1 MQNKGVIRLFA
12 ILFALACIYQLSFT
26 FVSRNVERKALA
38 YAAGDPLKEKAY
50 LDSMANVEVYN
61 VLVDKM
67 TYREVK
73 EKELNLGLDLRGGM
87 NVILEVQVSDILT
100 ALVGDPKDPAF
111 VEALRNTDKALGNS
125 QNDYLTAFLAE
136 LRKARPGVALNDPK
150 LFGTK
155 AINDVVGFNATD
167 ELIEKELAA
176 QIEASVSNVFTVLR
190 ARIDQFGVVQPN
202 IQRLENN
209 AGRILVELPGVK
221 DPERVKKLL
230 QSTAELEFWD
240 LYEGVEMLGYL
251 NSANEKLK
259 ALFPEE
265 GTETKAAGEA
275 AKDVLADIQAV
286 EEVPAAGDSLADS
299 LSNPADVASADSLS
313 TDSSAVGAYN
323 PLFNILYP
331 NYDFENNR
339 PGEGAVIGTVLVKD
353 TGKVMSYLNHPA
365 VRALLPADQRYAR
378 FVWTA
383 KVEGSGEVLNLL
395 ALKSNRDNVAPLTGD
410 VVVDARNDFDERNQP
425 MVSMQ
430 MNAIGAQK
438 WQAMTKAAAA
448 QNPKRSVAVVL
459 DGYVYS
465 FPRVQGE
472 IPGGN
477 TQITGSFSV
486 EEAMDLANILK
497 AGKLPAPA
505 RIIQAD
511 VVGPSLGK
519 EAVKAGLWS
528 FVVAMLIVLAYMI
541 FYYSQAGVAANVA
554 LIANMFFIFG
564 VLASLGAVLTLPGL
578 AGIVLTIGMAV
589 DANVL
594 IYERIREEMRH
605 GKGLRLAI
613 DDGFKHAYSS
623 IIDANVTTLIT
634 AIILAYFG
642 TGPIRGF
649 ATTLIVG
656 ILCSMFTAIFVT
668 RLIFEWRLE
677 RKKDI
682 AFSTPFTANWFA
694 NVNIDFMGKRKIAYA
709 ISGGLIV
716 IGLISLMT
724 KGLNYGVDFVG
735 GRSYQIRFDQP
746 VSSPELRS
754 ALSAVFIDESG
765 NQLTP
770 EVKTIGSDNQV
781 VVTTKYKVDVTGP
794 EVEEELIDKIY
805 TASTP
810 FFAKPLDK
818 VAFLDEANGLG
829 LMSQRQVGPTIADD
843 IKQSAVWAV
852 LISLAFIFLYV
863 LVRFNK
869 FQFSLGAVAALFH
882 DVLLVLGVFSIGYGL
897 LPFSLEVDQAF
908 IAAILTVIGYS
919 LNDTVVVFDRIREYF
934 QTHSK
939 KTSVKP
945 LINDALN
952 QTLSRTLN
960 TSFTTLI
967 VVAIIFVFGGEVIR
981 GFMFALLVG
990 ITVGTYSSIFVA
1002 APLMYDTLPKGEKS
1016 EEDKA

>member
-1 MQNKGVIRLFA
+1 MFA

-50 LDSMANVEVYN
+50 LDSMANEEVYN
-61 VLVDKM
+61 VLVDKL
-67 TYREVK
+67 TYRQVK

-100 ALVGDPKDPAF
+100 ALAGDPKDPAF
-111 VEALRNTDKALGNS
+111 VDAIRNTDKALGNS
-125 QNDYLTAFLAE
+125 QNDYLTAFLVE
-136 LRKARPGVALNDPK
+136 LRKARPGVQLNDPK

-259 ALFPEE
+259 ALYPEE
-265 GTETKAAGEA
+265 GTSALESSDSTEDA
-275 AKDVLADIQAV
+275 LADIQAV
-286 EEVPAAGDSLADS
+286 EDVSAVGDSSSDS
-299 LSNPADVASADSLS
+299 LKSASDIASTDSLS
-313 TDSSAVGAYN
+313 TDSATAGSYN

-410 VVVDARNDFDERNQP
+410 VVVDARNDFDDRNQP

-486 EEAMDLANILK
+486 EEAQDLANILK

-519 EAVKAGLWS
+519 EAVQAGLWS

-541 FYYSQAGVAANVA
+541 FYYSQAGIAANVA

-594 IYERIREEMRH
+594 IFERIREEMRH

-656 ILCSMFTAIFVT
+656 ILCSMFTAIFIT
-668 RLIFEWRLE
+668 RLIFEWQLE
-677 RKKDI
+677 RKKNI
-682 AFSTPFTANWFA
+682 SFSTPFTSNWFA
-694 NVNIDFMGKRKIAYA
+694 KVNIDFMGKRKVAYV
-709 ISGGLIV
+709 ISGVLIS
-716 IGLISLMT
+716 IGLVSLLT

-735 GRSYQIRFDQP
+735 GRSYQIRFDQA

-754 ALSAVFIDESG
+754 ALSALFVDESG
-765 NQLTP
+765 NQQAP

-781 VVTTKYKVDVTGP
+781 VVTTKFKVDVTGP
-794 EVEEELIDKIY
+794 EVEEELINKIY
-805 TASTP
+805 EGSKP
-810 FFAKPLDK
+810 FFAQALDRE
-818 VAFLDEANGLG
+818 AFLDEANGLG

-843 IKQSAVWAV
+843 IKQSAVWSV

-863 LVRFNK
+863 FVRFSK

-882 DVLLVLGVFSIGYGL
+882 DVLLVLGVFSISYGL

-939 KTSVKP
+939 KTSVRP
-945 LINDALN
+945 LINEALN

-990 ITVGTYSSIFVA
+990 ITVGTYSSLFVA
-1002 APLMYDTLPKGEKS
+1002 APLMYDTLPKAQKT
-1016 EEDKA
+1016 EEDKD

>member
-12 ILFALACIYQLSFT
+12 ILFALACLYQLSFT
-26 FVSRNVERKALA
+26 YVSRKIESDAKSFAS
-38 YAAGDPLKEKAY
+38 GDPIKEKAY
-50 LDSMANVEVYN
+50 LDSMASQEVYN
-61 VLVDKM
+61 VLVDKL
-67 TYREVK
+67 TYKEVK

-87 NVILEVQVSDILT
+87 NVILEVQVRDILS
-100 ALVGDPKDPAF
+100 ALVGDAKDPAF
-111 VEALRNTDKALGNS
+111 VQALNNTDKALGNS
-125 QNDYLTAFLAE
+125 QSDYLSVFLTE
-136 LRKARPGVALNDPK
+136 LRKARPGTPLNDPK

-155 AINDVVGFNATD
+155 AINDVVGFNAD
-167 ELIEKELAA
+167 DAKIEAELNA
-176 QIEASVSNVFTVLR
+176 QIEASVANVFTVLR

-240 LYEGVEMLGYL
+240 LYEGAEFLGFL

-259 ALFPEE
+259 AIYPDPKAIDR
-265 GTETKAAGEA
+265 TETPEA
-275 AKDVLADIQAV
+275 VADPLADIQAV
-286 EEVPAAGDSLADS
+286 VDDPPQTDSASAVAAAPTTDSLE
-299 LSNPADVASADSLS
+299 
-313 TDSSAVGAYN
+313 TDSIGASAYN
-323 PLFNILYP
+323 PLFSILYP

-339 PGEGAVIGTVLVKD
+339 VGQGPVLGTVLIKD
-353 TGKVMSYLNHPA
+353 TGKVMEYLNHPA
-365 VRALLPADQRYAR
+365 VRALLPAEQRYAR

-383 KVEGSGEVLNLL
+383 KVEGSGEALNLL
-395 ALKSNRDNVAPLTGD
+395 VLKSNREDKAPLTGE
-410 VVVDARNDFDERNQP
+410 VIVDARNDFDERNQP
-425 MVSMQ
+425 SVTMQ

-448 QNPKRSVAVVL
+448 QTPQRSVAVVL

-519 EAVKAGLWS
+519 EAVQAGLWS
-528 FVVAMLIVLAYMI
+528 FAVAMLIVLAYMI
-541 FYYSQAGVAANVA
+541 FYYGQAGIAANVA
-554 LIANMFFIFG
+554 LVANMFFIFG

-594 IYERIREEMRH
+594 IFERIREEMRH

-613 DDGFKHAYSS
+613 EDGYKHAYSS

-656 ILCSMFTAIFVT
+656 ILCSMFTAIFIT
-668 RLIFEWRLE
+668 RLIFEWQLG

-682 AFSTPFTANWFA
+682 SFSTALTSNWFSK
-694 NVNIDFMGKRKIAYA
+694 VNIDFLGKRKMAYG
-709 ISGGLIV
+709 ISGGLILL
-716 IGLISLMT
+716 GLISLFT

-735 GRSYQIRFDQP
+735 GRSYQVRFDQP
-746 VSSPELRS
+746 VNAPELRN
-754 ALSAVFIDESG
+754 ALAGYFVDASG
-765 NQLTP
+765 NQQAP
-770 EVKTIGSDNQV
+770 EVKTIGSENQV
-781 VVTTKYKVDVTGP
+781 VITTKFKVDVTGP
-794 EVEEELIDKIY
+794 EVEQELIDKMY
-805 TASTP
+805 EGTRP
-810 FFAKPLDK
+810 FFATALDK
-818 VAFLDEANGLG
+818 DAFLDEANGLG

-843 IKQSAVWAV
+843 IKQSAVWSV
-852 LISLAFIFLYV
+852 LISLAFIFLYI
-863 LVRFNK
+863 LLRFSK
-869 FQFSLGAVAALFH
+869 LQFSLGAVAALFH
-882 DVLLVLGVFSIGYGL
+882 DVLLVLGIFSIGYGI
-897 LPFSLEVDQAF
+897 LPFSLEIDQAF

-934 QTHSK
+934 NTHSK
-939 KTSVKP
+939 RMGMKP
-945 LINDALN
+945 LINEALN

-967 VVAIIFVFGGEVIR
+967 VIAIIFVFGGEVIR

-990 ITVGTYSSIFVA
+990 IVVGTYSSLFVA

>member
-12 ILFALACIYQLSFT
+12 ILFALACLYQLSFT
-26 FVSRNVERKALA
+26 YVSRKIESDAKSFAS
-38 YAAGDPLKEKAY
+38 GDPIKEKAY
-50 LDSMANVEVYN
+50 LDSMASQEVYN
-61 VLVDKM
+61 VLVDQL
-67 TYREVK
+67 TYKQVK

-87 NVILEVQVSDILT
+87 NVILEVQVRDILS
-100 ALVGDPKDPAF
+100 ALAGDAKDPAF
-111 VEALRNTDKALGNS
+111 VQALNNTDKALGNS
-125 QNDYLTAFLAE
+125 QSDYLSVFLTE
-136 LRKARPGVALNDPK
+136 LRKARPGTPLNDPK

-155 AINDVVGFNATD
+155 SLNDVVGFNAD
-167 ELIEKELAA
+167 DAKIEAELNA
-176 QIEASVSNVFTVLR
+176 QIEASVANVFTVLR

-240 LYEGVEMLGYL
+240 LYEGVEMLGFL

-259 ALFPEE
+259 AIYPDPKAID
-265 GTETKAAGEA
+265 GTETPEA
-275 AKDVLADIQAV
+275 VSDPLADIQAV
-286 EEVPAAGDSLADS
+286 VDDSLQTDSASAMAATPTTDS
-299 LSNPADVASADSLS
+299 LT
-313 TDSSAVGAYN
+313 TDSTGASAYN

-339 PGEGAVIGTVLVKD
+339 PGQGPVLGTVLIKD
-353 TGKVMSYLNHPA
+353 TGKVMEYLNHPA
-365 VRALLPADQRYAR
+365 VRALLPSEQRYAR

-383 KVEGSGEVLNLL
+383 KVEGSGEALNLL
-395 ALKSNRDNVAPLTGD
+395 VLKSNREDKAPLTGE
-410 VVVDARNDFDERNQP
+410 VIVDARNDFDERNQP
-425 MVSMQ
+425 SVTMQ

-448 QNPKRSVAVVL
+448 QDPQRSVAVVL

-519 EAVKAGLWS
+519 EAVQAGLWS
-528 FVVAMLIVLAYMI
+528 FVAAMVIVLLYMW
-541 FYYSQAGVAANVA
+541 FYYAQAGLAANVA

-594 IYERIREEMRH
+594 IFERIREEMRH

-613 DDGFKHAYSS
+613 DDGFKNAYSS
-623 IIDANVTTLIT
+623 ILDANITTLIT

-656 ILCSMFTAIFVT
+656 ILCSMFTAIFIT
-668 RLIFEWRLE
+668 RLIFEWQLG

-682 AFSTPFTANWFA
+682 SFATPFTANWFA
-694 NVNIDFMGKRKIAYA
+694 NVNIDFMGKRKIAYS
-709 ISGGLIV
+709 ISGGLIL
-716 IGLISLMT
+716 IGMVSLFT
-724 KGLNYGVDFVG
+724 RGLNYGVDFVG
-735 GRSYQIRFDQP
+735 GRSYQLRFDQP
-746 VSSPELRS
+746 VSAPELRN
-754 ALSAVFIDESG
+754 ALSSYFVDASG
-765 NQLTP
+765 RPMAP
-770 EVKTIGSDNQV
+770 EVKTIGSNNQV
-781 VVTTKYKVDVTGP
+781 IVTTKYKVGEATP
-794 EVEEELIDKIY
+794 EVENEVIQKVYEGSK
-805 TASTP
+805 P
-810 FFAKPLDK
+810 FFAKALTMEE
-818 VAFLDEANGLG
+818 FLDESNGLG

-843 IKQSAVWAV
+843 IKQSAVWSV
-852 LISLAFIFLYV
+852 LISLGFIFLYV
-863 LVRFNK
+863 LFRFSR
-869 FQFSLGAVAALFH
+869 FQFSLGAVVALFH
-882 DVLLVLGVFSIGYGL
+882 DVLMVIGAFSLGYGI

-919 LNDTVVVFDRIREYF
+919 INDTVVVFDRIREYF
-934 QTHSK
+934 HTHSK
-939 KTSVKP
+939 RMGMKP

-967 VVAIIFVFGGEVIR
+967 VIVVIFLFGGEVIR

-990 ITVGTYSSIFVA
+990 IFVGTYSSIFVA
-1002 APLMYDTLPKGEKS
+1002 APLMYDALPKEEKS
-1016 EEDKA
+1016 AEDKA